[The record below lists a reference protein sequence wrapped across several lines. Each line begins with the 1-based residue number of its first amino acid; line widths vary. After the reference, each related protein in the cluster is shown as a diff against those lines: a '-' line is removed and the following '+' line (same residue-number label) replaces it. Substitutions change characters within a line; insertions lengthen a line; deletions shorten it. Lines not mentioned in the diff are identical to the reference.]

1 MSDGEIGSGSRRNHP
16 PPPPKFLRFGPGFST
31 SPERGT
37 EPGQS
42 REAPS
47 PPRRTGG
54 QQQPRAPAASV
65 PKHVPTAPAGIA
77 QRHRSSTEAAR
88 QGGEGCESESCPAD
102 FSTFFFFFW
111 HFNAKL
117 SFLPSYGLAR
127 RTGMRVSGQRG
138 ERQKRH
144 RVCLEQR
151 SQLAVLEG
159 SWSGIAVMFLT
170 EPYLK
175 HGSNQC
181 TRANSLLSAGIELVL
196 TETTA
201 TRVPQ
206 RVSERRG
213 LLNPWK
219 RKKTTKQNTKKNL
232 KRLRDGRLPA
242 CSP

>member
-1 MSDGEIGSGSRRNHP
+1 MALLLFPNTYPLRRPGSRSATDPAPRLPGKEERAAKASPAQLILNF
-16 PPPPKFLRFGPGFST
+16 FL
-31 SPERGT
+31 
-37 EPGQS
+37 
-42 REAPS
+42 
-47 PPRRTGG
+47 
-54 QQQPRAPAASV
+54 
-65 PKHVPTAPAGIA
+65 
-77 QRHRSSTEAAR
+77 
-88 QGGEGCESESCPAD
+88 
-102 FSTFFFFFW
+102 FFFFW

-117 SFLPSYGLAR
+117 SFLPSYGPAR
-127 RTGMRVSGQRG
+127 RTGMRLSGQRG

-159 SWSGIAVMFLT
+159 SCSGIAVMFLT

-206 RVSERRG
+206 RVSEIRG